1 MGKSVDKMPPPANF
15 STSNSAMSSQRN
27 DLASRQPPVVSEA
40 LPLSI
45 HYTEKFELLG
55 NGLCQKRGPGRNQFL
70 SSRAPAAVELLNAEG
85 ASKFNVD
92 GGLTDNAILREGE
105 PMPKEII
112 AVVRPRNIF
121 LKKQEG
127 KYGRTDQQSI
137 LPDEMEMNL
146 EVKVFDFAPPETDV
160 LKTGKDTGVVYSGK
174 TKATV
179 KQDVQGLYC
188 FQTQGNQLEHLFTQM
203 GTYMFHFS
211 LVSSKY
217 KEVPPAVVRINV
229 APSNTDMCDARC
241 LEQPK
246 RKRRRPRE
254 DTSEATIQ
262 DGSLDVAPIDDG
274 LEDDFEEPPHIVN
287 TKIHVTTLDVI
298 VSFQAATTLAP
309 ARLECWPQINAYRSV
324 FLWEITSFGFFLFST
339 LVAHGFKLYIV
350 LENGKDRE
358 NSNYASVSQR
368 FLQYGILSCS
378 LGSILGAIALIVS
391 MVILIEVRLGA
402 LFCGNPWA
410 VFTTVPFVLLAVTGC
425 AIFIVSV
432 FYQATKDSDTS

>member
-1 MGKSVDKMPPPANF
+1 
-15 STSNSAMSSQRN
+15 
-27 DLASRQPPVVSEA
+27 
-40 LPLSI
+40 
-45 HYTEKFELLG
+45 
-55 NGLCQKRGPGRNQFL
+55 
-70 SSRAPAAVELLNAEG
+70 
-85 ASKFNVD
+85 
-92 GGLTDNAILREGE
+92 
-105 PMPKEII
+105 MPKEII

-229 APSNTDMCDARC
+229 APSNTDMCDASC

-262 DGSLDVAPIDDG
+262 EYTHLD
-274 LEDDFEEPPHIVN
+274 
-287 TKIHVTTLDVI
+287 
-298 VSFQAATTLAP
+298 
-309 ARLECWPQINAYRSV
+309 C
-324 FLWEITSFGFFLFST
+324 
-339 LVAHGFKLYIV
+339 
-350 LENGKDRE
+350 
-358 NSNYASVSQR
+358 
-368 FLQYGILSCS
+368 
-378 LGSILGAIALIVS
+378 
-391 MVILIEVRLGA
+391 
-402 LFCGNPWA
+402 
-410 VFTTVPFVLLAVTGC
+410 
-425 AIFIVSV
+425 
-432 FYQATKDSDTS
+432 